1 MHANTKK
8 KGEIMANKVFDVKLK
23 AVMLDGVM
31 SDPETELL
39 KDHISDASIHVSAED
54 AKSIESINV
63 IGSQVSA
70 SSGNI
75 TVLIDR
81 LKELEDQMNS
91 LKHTDVLEVTDLG
104 AAVDATKDIVLT
116 ATESVLSPT
125 PITGKSVTV
134 NQAIVVASGAKSA
147 MLTVTAESG
156 DVVLKNID
164 LSGDMSTTNDTVQL
178 IVESDEY
185 VRITDSII
193 TASGYNAINIGDK
206 KPPKSVV
213 IDNVQFLGDY
223 RNNTISIYGTK
234 DGAVVTI
241 SNCVFKKSSNPLRI
255 FNETNVK
262 LVVNLI
268 NCTFEQWEEEE
279 QDYYGCIL
287 CEDAFTKNEFTKEE
301 RATEEGKAAAIA
313 KEREY
318 NRYAPEKVTINMVNC
333 TYKGKKIVFDNL
345 ADVAATRDVDTQLI
359 YVYNHVEGYLDFD
372 PARFPNFTAK

>member
-1 MHANTKK
+1 
-8 KGEIMANKVFDVKLK
+8 MANKVYDVKLK

-31 SDPETELL
+31 ADPETALL
-39 KDHISDASIHVSAED
+39 QEHVGDNQIHMSNADREVIASVSG
-54 AKSIESINV
+54 IESLVATAN
-63 IGSQVSA
+63 GE
-70 SSGNI
+70 I
-75 TVLIDR
+75 TVLVNR
-81 LKELEDQMNS
+81 LAELEDQMTG
-91 LKHTDVLEVTDLG
+91 LKHTDVLEVTDLNN
-104 AAVDATKDIVLT
+104 AVDGTKDIVLT

-134 NQAIVVASGAKSA
+134 NKATIVASGAQKA
-147 MLTVTAESG
+147 MLTVTAKSG

-164 LSGDMSTTNDTVQL
+164 LSGDMSTTNNTVQL

-193 TASGYNAINIGDK
+193 TASGYNAINIGDRQ
-206 KPPKSVV
+206 PPKSVI

-255 FNETNVK
+255 FNETNTK
-262 LVVNLI
+262 LIVNII
-268 NCTFEQWEEEE
+268 NCTFEQWEEESG
-279 QDYYGCIL
+279 YFGCIL
-287 CEDAFTKNEFTKEE
+287 CEDAFTKSEFTKEE
-301 RATEEGKAAAIA
+301 LATEEGKAAAIA

-333 TYKGKKIVFDNL
+333 TYKGKKIAFDNL
-345 ADVAATRDVDTQLI
+345 ADVAATHDAATQLI

-372 PARFPNFTAK
+372 SARFPNFTAK

>member
-1 MHANTKK
+1 
-8 KGEIMANKVFDVKLK
+8 MANKVYDVKLK

-31 SDPETELL
+31 NDPETELL
-39 KDHISDASIHVSAED
+39 KDHIADNSVHMSTSDHAAIASVSG
-54 AKSIESINV
+54 IEQLV
-63 IGSQVSA
+63 ASA
-70 SSGNI
+70 TGDI
-75 TVLIDR
+75 TVVIDR

-91 LKHTDVLEVTDLG
+91 LKHTDVLEITDLS

-134 NQAIVVASGAKSA
+134 NQATVVASGAKSA

-164 LSGDMSTTNDTVQL
+164 LSGDMSTTNNTVQL

-185 VRITDSII
+185 VRITDSVI
-193 TASGYNAINIGDK
+193 TASGYNAINIGDR

-234 DGAVVTI
+234 DNAVVTI

-255 FNETNVK
+255 FNETNTK
-262 LVVNLI
+262 LTVNLI
-268 NCTFEQWEEEE
+268 NCVFEQWEETTP
-279 QDYYGCIL
+279 DYAGPIL
-287 CEDAFTKNEFTKEE
+287 CEDAFTKAEFTKEE
-301 RATEEGKAAAIA
+301 LATEEGKAAAIA

-318 NRYAPEKVTINMVNC
+318 NRYSPDKVTINMINC
-333 TYKGKKIVFDNL
+333 TYKGKLIKFDNL
-345 ADVAATRDVDTQLI
+345 SDVAGTKNINTQLI
-359 YVYNHVEGYLDFD
+359 YVYNHVEGYVDFD
-372 PARFPNFTAK
+372 EARYPKFTAK

>member
-1 MHANTKK
+1 
-8 KGEIMANKVFDVKLK
+8 MANKTYDVKLK

-31 SDPETELL
+31 SDPETALL
-39 KDHISDASIHVSAED
+39 QAHVADNKIHLSNTDRDVIASVNG
-54 AKSIESINV
+54 IESVANA
-63 IGSQVSA
+63 SA
-70 SSGNI
+70 GEL
-75 TVLIDR
+75 TVLINR
-81 LKELEDQMNS
+81 LSTLEDQLNS
-91 LKHTDVLEVTDLG
+91 LKHTDVLEVTDIT
-104 AAVDATKDIVLT
+104 AAVDGTKDIVLS
-116 ATESVLSPT
+116 ASESVLSPT

-134 NQAIVVASGAKSA
+134 NQAVVVASGAQKA

-164 LSGDMSTTNDTVQL
+164 LSGDMSTTNNTVQL
-178 IVESDEY
+178 IIESDEY
-185 VRITDSII
+185 VRITDSVI
-193 TASGYNAINIGDK
+193 TASGYNAINIGDR

-234 DGAVVTI
+234 DNAVVTI

-268 NCTFEQWEEEE
+268 NCTFEQWEEEA

-345 ADVAATRDVDTQLI
+345 ADVAATRDVATQLI